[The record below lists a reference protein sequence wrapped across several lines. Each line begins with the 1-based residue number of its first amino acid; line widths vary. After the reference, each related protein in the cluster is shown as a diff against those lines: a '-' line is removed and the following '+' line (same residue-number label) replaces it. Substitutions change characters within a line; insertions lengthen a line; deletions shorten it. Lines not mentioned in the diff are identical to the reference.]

1 MSNNKKNNR
10 AEGVGFLGL
19 LTLLFI
25 ALKLTG
31 FIDWNWWWVLSP
43 LLIPTSIALLIFVIM
58 LIGVVVVAIGK
69 ASKIPVAKGENLDRI
84 AELHGL
90 QRGFMESDERLRKRI
105 HEARKN
111 LYRRSRT

>member
-1 MSNNKKNNR
+1 
-10 AEGVGFLGL
+10 
-19 LTLLFI
+19 
-25 ALKLTG
+25 
-31 FIDWNWWWVLSP
+31 
-43 LLIPTSIALLIFVIM
+43 
-58 LIGVVVVAIGK
+58 VAIGK

-105 HEARKN
+105 YEARKN

>member
-10 AEGVGFLGL
+10 AEGVSFLGL

-31 FIDWNWWWVLSP
+31 FIDWSWWWVLSP
-43 LLIPTSIALLIFVIM
+43 LWIPTSIALLIFAIM

-69 ASKIPVAKGENLDRI
+69 ASKIPMAKGENLDRI

-105 HEARKN
+105 TETIKN
-111 LYRRSRT
+111 MNGRSRT